1 MIRLA
6 PLMLCGLLVG
16 YCALLPGCSGAE
28 TKREVC
34 EDGIDNDNN
43 GLTDCADRDCAGQP
57 ACIPPDYGNCAKC
70 SQACSVQSTCVT
82 SYLDERP
89 IPLCV
94 NGRCSAVEKFVQPRI
109 ELDTAANWQGLT
121 FMPRSG
127 STRFIKKFANDGS
140 PVTCATVFAIASDR
154 NATAAGAI
162 EASGKLI
169 VQGLDVTPV
178 NTMAGQV
185 INYTFVNTQTGGDY
199 LIWTELWGGPPS
211 SATKLPSGRRFGY
224 GCYESGPQVAP
235 LVPEDNCPSTTSDA
249 GVCRRF
255 QLTMPPP
262 EMP

>member
-6 PLMLCGLLVG
+6 PLMLC
-16 YCALLPGCSGAE
+16 ALLAGCSAE
-28 TKREVC
+28 MKREVC
-34 EDGIDNDNN
+34 GDGIDNDNN
-43 GLTDCADRDCAGQP
+43 GLTDCDDRDCAGQP

-70 SQACSVQSTCVT
+70 SQTCSAQSACVT

-94 NGRCSAVEKFVQPRI
+94 NGRCSAVEKFIQPKI
-109 ELDTAANWQGLT
+109 DLDTSANWQGLT

-140 PVTCATVFAIASDR
+140 PVTCATVFAVASDR
-154 NATAAGAI
+154 NAAGAI
-162 EASGKLI
+162 EASSNLI

-199 LIWTELWGGPPS
+199 LIWTELWGGPVGS
-211 SATKLPSGRRFGY
+211 TTKLPTGRRFGY
-224 GCYESGPQVAP
+224 GCFESGPQVAP

-255 QLTMPPP
+255 RLTMPPP